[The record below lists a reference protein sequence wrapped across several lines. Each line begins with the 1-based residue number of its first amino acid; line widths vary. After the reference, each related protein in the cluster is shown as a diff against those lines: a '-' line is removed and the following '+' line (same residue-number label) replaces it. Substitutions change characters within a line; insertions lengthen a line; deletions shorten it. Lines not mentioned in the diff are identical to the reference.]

1 MKLNNR
7 LKKQA
12 KLKFNT
18 FKIADVEIRE
28 LNKKKLLDTRPKYD
42 PDNEV
47 SIININHIYDE
58 KSSSS
63 EDEESVNRKATPNPW
78 ELHQNRKKL
87 KNAIGC
93 NIYQNEK
100 AKSALSYLNYDI

>member
-12 KLKFNT
+12 RLKYNT

-28 LNKKKLLDTRPKYD
+28 LNKKKLLDIKPKND
-42 PDNEV
+42 PDSEV
-47 SIININHIYDE
+47 SNININQIYNDQ
-58 KSSSS
+58 SSSD
-63 EDEESVNRKATPNPW
+63 DEESVNRRATPNPW
-78 ELHQNRKKL
+78 EVHLNRKKL
-87 KNAIGC
+87 KKAIE
-93 NIYQNEK
+93 NNFHQNEK